1 MMDILFAIIGLA
13 LILGG
18 ANYLTDGSAALAKR
32 FNIPEFI
39 IGLTIVA
46 VGTSTPELVVSI
58 MSALS
63 GSGTMAIGNVVG
75 SNLFNTLVILGIC
88 SVVAPIALTKNN
100 IKIDIPY
107 GVLASGVLLL
117 IATRGEI
124 SQTYGVVMVMIYVAI
139 IFSSIKTALR
149 DRHSVEAEKIGD
161 ESTSQMA
168 LWLSLVM
175 IVGGLG
181 ALIFGGDMLLDAAI
195 NIATS
200 FGIPQNIIAITL
212 LAGGTSM
219 PELASSLVSLA
230 KGKSDIALGGVIGSN
245 IANIFLVLG
254 ASASITPLSLGQI
267 TLIDLGVVLLASLV
281 LFVAAFTFKKHKI
294 DRVEGVIMLVGYV
307 AYMIYLL
314 K

>member
-1 MMDILFAIIGLA
+1 MDILFAIIGLA

-46 VGTSTPELVVSI
+46 VGTSTPELVVSV
-58 MSALS
+58 MSALN

-88 SVVAPIALTKNN
+88 SLVSPIALTKNN
-100 IKIDIPY
+100 IKFDIPY
-107 GVLASGVLLL
+107 GFLAAAVLLM
-117 IATRGEI
+117 IGFTGVI
-124 SQTYGVVMVMIYVAI
+124 NTTYGVVMLLIYAAI
-139 IFSSIKTALR
+139 IFSSIKTTLKEQKSIAKEETL
-149 DRHSVEAEKIGD
+149 SEAP
-161 ESTSQMA
+161 QMK

-175 IVGGLG
+175 IIGGLA

-195 NIATS
+195 KIATE
-200 FGIPQNIIAITL
+200 FGIPQNVIAITL
-212 LAGGTSM
+212 LAGGTSL
-219 PELASSLVSLA
+219 PELASSLVALA

-254 ASASITPLSLGQI
+254 ASAAFTPLSLGEI
-267 TLIDLGVVLLASLV
+267 TLLDLGVVLLSAMF
-281 LFVAAFTFKKHKI
+281 LFVAAFTFKQRKI
-294 DRVEGVIMLVGYV
+294 DRIEGALMVV
-307 AYMIYLL
+307 AYIAYMFYLL
-314 K
+314 S